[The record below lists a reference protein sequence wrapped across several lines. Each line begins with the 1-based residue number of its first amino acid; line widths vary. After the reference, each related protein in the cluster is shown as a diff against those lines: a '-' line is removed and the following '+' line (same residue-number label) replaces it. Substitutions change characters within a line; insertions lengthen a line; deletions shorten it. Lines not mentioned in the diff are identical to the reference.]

1 MRRLYLQIY
10 ATVIVVLAIAA
21 LGWNALAA
29 VRMGPHE
36 MRMLGGVARLVDQ
49 LIPAAQRPLPEQQAA
64 LQRIADAML
73 SEASIYSADGQL
85 ITAVGEPIPFP
96 AAEVESGG
104 GWHLGGTARPPGAPR
119 VVRER
124 GSFRIQFQLGDG
136 RWLLLRH
143 PFVYGPLFELG
154 SGLALLAGAVAIG
167 AYPLIR
173 RLTRRLERLQQR
185 VDALGSGDL
194 AARVEVEG
202 RDEVADLARSFNR
215 AASRIGQLLAAQRTL
230 LASASHELRS
240 PLARIRMALELVVGE
255 ERPALRAGIERDIAE
270 LDDLIG
276 ELLLASRLDAEPALE
291 RVEMVDLLALVA
303 EEAARTGAKVSGE
316 PARLAGEPR
325 MLRRLARNLLE
336 NARRHGGGSP
346 VETSIA
352 HMAPRGARLR
362 VEDRGPG
369 VPEEERERIFEPF
382 YRPAGSRETGS
393 GAGLGLALV
402 RRIARHHGGEA
413 RCLARPG
420 GGTCFEVELP
430 GAAV

>member
-10 ATVIVVLAIAA
+10 ATVILVLAIAA
-21 LGWNALAA
+21 LGWNALSAA
-29 VRMGPHE
+29 RMGPHE

-49 LIPAAQRPLPEQQAA
+49 LIPGPERPLPEQHAA
-64 LQRIADAML
+64 LERIADAML
-73 SEASIYSADGQL
+73 SEASIYGADGQL

-96 AAEVESGG
+96 AADTTESST
-104 GWHLGGTARPPGAPR
+104 WHLGAGVRPPGAPR

-124 GSFRIQFQLGDG
+124 GSFRIQFQLADG

-154 SGLALLAGAVAIG
+154 SGLALLAVAVAVG

-215 AASRIGQLLAAQRTL
+215 AASRIGQLVAAQRTL

-240 PLARIRMALELVVGE
+240 PLARIRMALELAVDDA
-255 ERPALRAGIERDIAE
+255 RPALRAGIERDIGE

-276 ELLLASRLDAEPALE
+276 ELLLASRLDAEPTLE
-291 RVEMVDLLALVA
+291 RVETVDLLALVA

-316 PARLAGEPR
+316 PAPLAGEPR
-325 MLRRLARNLLE
+325 MLRWLARNLLE
-336 NARRHGGGSP
+336 NAHRHGDGSP
-346 VETSIA
+346 VESSIA
-352 HMAPRGARLR
+352 RMAPRGARLR

-382 YRPAGSRETGS
+382 YRPPGSRETGS
-393 GAGLGLALV
+393 GVGLGLALV
-402 RRIARHHGGEA
+402 RRIARHHGGDA